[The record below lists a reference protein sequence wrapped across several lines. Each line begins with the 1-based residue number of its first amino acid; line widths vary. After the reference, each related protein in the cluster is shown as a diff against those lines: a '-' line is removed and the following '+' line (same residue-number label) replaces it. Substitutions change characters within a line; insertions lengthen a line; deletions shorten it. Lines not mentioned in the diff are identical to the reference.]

1 MEASEK
7 HAQRWL
13 DVKAAA
19 NHVGSTVGFI
29 RGLIWDGSLP
39 WMLGWFAVKREIL
52 SDRGRFRGKC
62 APTEKQ
68 VPHF

>member
-29 RGLIWDGSLP
+29 RGLIWDGSIPYVRAGKRFVVDRTDLDA
-39 WMLGWFAVKREIL
+39 WMVRNKENN
-52 SDRGRFRGKC
+52 
-62 APTEKQ
+62 PE
-68 VPHF
+68 

>member
-7 HAQRWL
+7 HSLRWL

-39 WMLGWFAVKREIL
+39 YVRAGKKFVIDQTDLDAWMVRSKERNPE
-52 SDRGRFRGKC
+52 
-62 APTEKQ
+62 
-68 VPHF
+68 